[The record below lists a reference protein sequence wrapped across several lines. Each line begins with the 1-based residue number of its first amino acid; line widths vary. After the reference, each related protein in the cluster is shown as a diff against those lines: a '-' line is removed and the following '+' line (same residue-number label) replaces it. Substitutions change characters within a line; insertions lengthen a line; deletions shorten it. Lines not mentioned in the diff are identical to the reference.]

1 MERLTKKNPGT
12 NLERLLNFAIA
23 KDKQVVLDYGF
34 EKKPLVQVVVEK
46 AKEIGCDA
54 SEQAVMWEG
63 QCMECDCAV
72 ALMNMLAVQAAEL
85 HARLSKIE
93 DILGDDYDLDRLA
106 AIMNQRMSMREDVA
120 ERWKL
125 TSDIPIDRLREL
137 AQADREGRC
146 VVLPCKVGDKAYV
159 VDGGDYHSDYKPY
172 VREKE
177 VTEISWKKVRNG
189 KDLGFGLILKG
200 GDCNTSARYK
210 ISSIGKTVFL
220 TREQA
225 EKALK
230 ERKNNG

>member
-137 AQADREGRC
+137 AQADREGRI
-146 VVLPCKVGDKAYV
+146 VLRSAGAGKKCGSCGHFHRIPGTKRGTCAIRRWERNRLGQTEPWR
-159 VDGGDYHSDYKPY
+159 HSFTPSQSYGACREY
-172 VREKE
+172 VRGESSA
-177 VTEISWKKVRNG
+177 TE
-189 KDLGFGLILKG
+189 
-200 GDCNTSARYK
+200 
-210 ISSIGKTVFL
+210 
-220 TREQA
+220 
-225 EKALK
+225 
-230 ERKNNG
+230 

>member
-23 KDKQVVLDYGF
+23 KDEQVVLDYGF

-93 DILGDDYDLDRLA
+93 DILGDDYDLDRL
-106 AIMNQRMSMREDVA
+106 
-120 ERWKL
+120 
-125 TSDIPIDRLREL
+125 REL
-137 AQADREGRC
+137 AQADRDGRC
-146 VVLPCKVGDKAYV
+146 VVVPVKLGQPVYCLQDYFNDATMKSEKRVKCRL
-159 VDGGDYHSDYKPY
+159 VDFIPVASKMF
-172 VREKE
+172 E
-177 VTEISWKKVRNG
+177 TN
-189 KDLGFGLILKG
+189 GLIYQF
-200 GDCNTSARYK
+200 SE
-210 ISSIGKTVFL
+210 IGKTVFL
-220 TREQA
+220 TREEA
-225 EKALK
+225 EAKLK
-230 ERKNNG
+230 EREKNG

>member
-125 TSDIPIDRLREL
+125 TSGIPLARLREL
-137 AQADREGRC
+137 AQADRDGRC
-146 VVLPCKVGDKAYV
+146 VVLPCKAGDTVYFITGIYNNLVKPAKVEEIYVGD
-159 VDGGDYHSDYKPY
+159 GS
-172 VREKE
+172 
-177 VTEISWKKVRNG
+177 I
-189 KDLGFGLILKG
+189 DLGVSTAFTAFTLQE
-200 GDCNTSARYK
+200 SEWY
-210 ISSIGKTVFL
+210 L
-220 TREQA
+220 TREEA
-225 EKALK
+225 EAALK
-230 ERKNNG
+230 EREKE